1 MERTLSS
8 SSVEVTKVANKATF
22 EERNLT
28 RRSITSVR
36 NYRTLSEVLEE
47 YLLNHPDEID
57 SFVSVLFEEY
67 AQDGDI
73 AATLSALRVVS
84 RVKGILAAE
93 SAGTSQQE
101 AQQAFSEN
109 GDPKFGDV
117 NALMHAMG
125 YRLMPQKLQ
134 AS

>member
-1 MERTLSS
+1 M
-8 SSVEVTKVANKATF
+8 
-22 EERNLT
+22 
-28 RRSITSVR
+28 R
-36 NYRTLSEVLEE
+36 NYRALSEVIEE
-47 YLLNHPDEID
+47 YLRKHPEEID

-73 AATLSALRVVS
+73 AATLSTLQIVS
-84 RVKGILAAE
+84 RVKGVSLIAE
-93 SAGTSQQE
+93 GQRGVQKAL
-101 AQQAFSEN
+101 SED

-125 YRLMPQKLQ
+125 YRLVPQKLQ

>member
-1 MERTLSS
+1 
-8 SSVEVTKVANKATF
+8 
-22 EERNLT
+22 
-28 RRSITSVR
+28 VR
-36 NYRTLSEVLEE
+36 NYRTLSEVMEE

-67 AQDGDI
+67 ARDGNI

-84 RVKGILAAE
+84 RVKRILTAE
-93 SAGTSQQE
+93 GADTSQQE
-101 AQQAFSEN
+101 VQQAFSEN

>member
-1 MERTLSS
+1 M
-8 SSVEVTKVANKATF
+8 
-22 EERNLT
+22 
-28 RRSITSVR
+28 R
-36 NYRTLSEVLEE
+36 NYRTLNEVLEE

-67 AQDGDI
+67 AQGGDI

-84 RVKGILAAE
+84 RVKGILTAE
-93 SAGTSQQE
+93 SADTSQQE
-101 AQQAFSEN
+101 VQKAFSEN

-125 YRLMPQKLQ
+125 YGLVPQKLQ